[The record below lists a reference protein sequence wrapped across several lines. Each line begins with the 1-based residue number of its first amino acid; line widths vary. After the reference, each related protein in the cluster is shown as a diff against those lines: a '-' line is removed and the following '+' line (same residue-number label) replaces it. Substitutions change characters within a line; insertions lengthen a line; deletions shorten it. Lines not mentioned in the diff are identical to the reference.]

1 MTFQLL
7 SASFDPGQEIP
18 ATYTCD
24 GDNYSPALSWQGT
37 PKGTQSFALIMDDP
51 DAPVGIW
58 DHWLLFNI
66 PASRNQLPEG
76 LKSIKD
82 LPDDIQWG
90 ITSSGKGDYGG
101 PCPPDK
107 RHRYFFKL
115 YALDAMLN
123 LDNGVDKKTLEKE
136 IEKHKLGE
144 TVLMGTY
151 DRPR

>member
-7 SASFDPGQEIP
+7 STSFDPGQEIP
-18 ATYTCD
+18 QTYTCD
-24 GDNYSPALSWQGT
+24 GANYAPALSWQGI
-37 PKGTQSFALIMDDP
+37 PEGTQSFALIMDDP

-66 PASRNQLPEG
+66 PASRTQLSEG
-76 LKSIKD
+76 LKSVKD
-82 LPDDIQWG
+82 LPDGIQWG
-90 ITSSGKGDYGG
+90 LTSSGKGDYSG

-115 YALDAMLN
+115 YALDTLLN

-136 IEKHKLGE
+136 IEKHKLDE
-144 TVLMGTY
+144 AVLMGTY